1 MMQPI
6 DIILSLMDPQ
16 VNHSAIIEQAWDEE
30 VEHFWIGLSL
40 GTSPDYQ
47 FNLERVPAIPSEDDE
62 PGTLT
67 FEEFYDLALRIANED
82 ITGAMAAK
90 AVEEAAMRAEAR
102 EWNLWYRRILLKS
115 LPRHLPMALIR
126 EELIRLT
133 TE

>member
-1 MMQPI
+1 MKPI
-6 DIILSLMDPQ
+6 EIIEKLMNPQ
-16 VNHSAIIEQAWDEE
+16 VNHRQVIEQAWDAD

-40 GTSPDYQ
+40 GTS
-47 FNLERVPAIPSEDDE
+47 LEYSFGLDKVPALPEDDDE

-67 FEEFYDLALRIANED
+67 FEEFYDLALKLAHGNIVGLEAQ
-82 ITGAMAAK
+82 K
-90 AVEEAAMRAEAR
+90 AVEDAALKADAR

-115 LPRHLPMALIR
+115 LPKYLPMVTIQ